1 MKIPRGELAH
11 DGGRGKKEPAVSSS
25 ISLRIWQPM
34 AFPFM
39 FLFWL
44 LAPQLAA
51 NASYGHVSIAALGT
65 VMVEH
70 FHCLGPGQTF

>member
-1 MKIPRGELAH
+1 MKIPRSELAH
-11 DGGRGKKEPAVSSS
+11 DGGCGEKRACCFFQHQFENLAGIS
-25 ISLRIWQPM
+25 IYVLV
-34 AFPFM
+34 
-39 FLFWL
+39 

-51 NASYGHVSIAALGT
+51 NASYGHVGIAALGT